1 METMP
6 QRDGKFEEC
15 AERVQTPRRGP
26 LRRSASE
33 KWGPT
38 SLVSTF
44 LQILLLVVSAGPVS
58 AGRERPHLD
67 VSLGFNVL
75 RTDQDTLLRG
85 VSLSWDGGDPYG
97 SLAKQVPSQAA
108 LNALAT
114 EYGLNTV
121 HLYLEGDSSGN
132 TNAPG
137 INAAD
142 CDLLVQRTEQA
153 GLYLIITIGCNGENG
168 TIHSMPW
175 SLDFWRIYAP
185 RYKDRPHV
193 LYEAHNEPVRFTL
206 DSWRNSDWDK
216 QLLLYNTIRSLA
228 PDTFILLGSFMGFA
242 GDPTYGANYLR
253 TRGVSWLNAGFAHH
267 GYESRASIESAI
279 TRLKAN
285 TSFPALLCTEFW
297 PGDTAGQGYN
307 SMYESHFNGWMQ
319 FQWLGARTSDL
330 VDFRSKITA
339 AGTLWTPDS
348 AACNWPARGAVGLP
362 ANGSR
367 VGIFSRGGAKFLGVD
382 PTTGGRIKADR
393 VGYSGAQ
400 LDSFSI
406 EHAGPRRVRIRSADG
421 RFVRSSGPADS
432 LSASVLPP
440 GVVEEFEWFSLHD
453 GDFALRA
460 YGGGGHLVSVNPS
473 TGLLRPD
480 ADNSHMA
487 ATAFRATTSAGGL
500 KPTLSGIPFRTVP
513 TALPGTLQ
521 AEDFDRGGEGV
532 AYHDNTGA
540 NTGGR
545 YRTGEGIDIESC
557 AEGGFNLGFIET
569 GEWTEYTVEVTGP
582 AGEYLLAARVATPN
596 TGGAFRVESNG
607 VDLTG
612 RLAVPNTGGWQS
624 WANLTKTVVLG
635 RGVQIIRFV
644 REVGADFN
652 LNWFSF
658 SQSGGVETQLLGGGN
673 GFGVFGSALGFEVVG
688 RNGETFI
695 VEACPDLAVPVWSP
709 VSTNTLVAGRHEF
722 RELIATNEP
731 ARFYRLRR
739 P

>member
-1 METMP
+1 
-6 QRDGKFEEC
+6 
-15 AERVQTPRRGP
+15 
-26 LRRSASE
+26 
-33 KWGPT
+33 
-38 SLVSTF
+38 
-44 LQILLLVVSAGPVS
+44 
-58 AGRERPHLD
+58 
-67 VSLGFNVL
+67 
-75 RTDQDTLLRG
+75 
-85 VSLSWDGGDPYG
+85 
-97 SLAKQVPSQAA
+97 
-108 LNALAT
+108 
-114 EYGLNTV
+114 
-121 HLYLEGDSSGN
+121 
-132 TNAPG
+132 
-137 INAAD
+137 
-142 CDLLVQRTEQA
+142 
-153 GLYLIITIGCNGENG
+153 
-168 TIHSMPW
+168 
-175 SLDFWRIYAP
+175 
-185 RYKDRPHV
+185 
-193 LYEAHNEPVRFTL
+193 
-206 DSWRNSDWDK
+206 
-216 QLLLYNTIRSLA
+216 
-228 PDTFILLGSFMGFA
+228 
-242 GDPTYGANYLR
+242 
-253 TRGVSWLNAGFAHH
+253 
-267 GYESRASIESAI
+267 
-279 TRLKAN
+279 
-285 TSFPALLCTEFW
+285 
-297 PGDTAGQGYN
+297 
-307 SMYESHFNGWMQ
+307 
-319 FQWLGARTSDL
+319 
-330 VDFRSKITA
+330 
-339 AGTLWTPDS
+339 
-348 AACNWPARGAVGLP
+348 
-362 ANGSR
+362 
-367 VGIFSRGGAKFLGVD
+367 
-382 PTTGGRIKADR
+382 
-393 VGYSGAQ
+393 
-400 LDSFSI
+400 
-406 EHAGPRRVRIRSADG
+406 
-421 RFVRSSGPADS
+421 
-432 LSASVLPP
+432 
-440 GVVEEFEWFSLHD
+440 VVEEFEWFSLHD

-487 ATAFRATTSAGGL
+487 VTAFRATTSAGGL

-695 VEACPDLAVPVWSP
+695 VEALS
-709 VSTNTLVAGRHEF
+709 
-722 RELIATNEP
+722 LIHI
-731 ARFYRLRR
+731 
-739 P
+739 